1 MKSDGTAVIVLWFVL
16 AIVVVS
22 AIGVGRGRNENATA
36 EWPRITKI
44 KRQFCLSRPDR
55 ATATQTPDD
64 GGLDGRTGWTD
75 WARVDTADRPTRS
88 GNVRRRRWRRHGRRE
103 IYDDDLAQWSPISYA
118 DGGMHRI
125 KSEAKVNLGPFVE
138 ALETHNFYRLSIESG
153 HRNL

>member
-64 GGLDGRTGWTD
+64 GGLDGRTERASTPPTGPR
-75 WARVDTADRPTRS
+75 ARETSGGGGGGGTGEGRS
-88 GNVRRRRWRRHGRRE
+88 MTT
-103 IYDDDLAQWSPISYA
+103 I
-118 DGGMHRI
+118 
-125 KSEAKVNLGPFVE
+125 
-138 ALETHNFYRLSIESG
+138 
-153 HRNL
+153 